1 MPSFPRARLR
11 QSRRNSTSG
20 VVTHESTVHDC
31 ATEATV
37 HNCNLEA
44 TAYDCATKT
53 KVTHRCLFLPTILF
67 QICLNYFF
75 AQKIR
80 YISPL
85 ASLRHGIAPPRHRF
99 SIYAHI
105 AASEATAPSQWQRMT
120 ELNPHPRNR
129 GYGIRLRHGGS
140 GTQLQPRGYGIRLR
154 HGGQGHPLMPFF
166 VHYFYFKFVNT
177 YAKIPPLAS
186 FHTGCDHN
194 RSVESLAACHRIGYM
209 TEGCALDR
217 KFHDCGHEMTWKGG
231 STPHPVP
238 TLCTI
243 RARKIIAEV

>member
-1 MPSFPRARLR
+1 MTAPWRLR
-11 QSRRNSTSG
+11 YTTAPRRPRSPT
-20 VVTHESTVHDC
+20 DAFFC
-31 ATEATV
+31 P
-37 HNCNLEA
+37 
-44 TAYDCATKT
+44 
-53 KVTHRCLFLPTILF
+53 LFLF

-75 AQKIR
+75 AQKIW
-80 YISPL
+80 YSSVT
-85 ASLRHGIAPPRHRF
+85 ASLRLGIAPSRHRSVTAYLPLGIAPPRHRF
-99 SIYAHI
+99 SIYTHI

-120 ELNPHPRNR
+120 ELNPHPRN
-129 GYGIRLRHGGS
+129 
-140 GTQLQPRGYGIRLR
+140 RGYGIRLR